1 MWKFFMAMQFY
12 SDEFSLFHSFMSLAP
27 ENDNGKQGSQSWS
40 RNTAKGRLGQ
50 TRMNIFVGQDFNW
63 VLF

>member
-1 MWKFFMAMQFY
+1 MAMQFY

-50 TRMNIFVGQDFNW
+50 TRMKIFVGQGFN
-63 VLF
+63 